1 MLYIF
6 TNASYLR
13 TSQYYCNLKIDN
25 INSNKI
31 LMLELFYNPM
41 GYNTDLF
48 LLLNHL
54 TNISVL
60 PIIFQAISSVFFI
73 ANFAA
78 AYLATCIYFYY
89 KAKKANDPT
98 AYFEPIYYELTRI
111 GIYYA
116 LFGISFAALK
126 FSVNLPRPFCSLP
139 VGDFITI
146 TNISIERC
154 LSSFP
159 SAHTGLSILVTYCLW
174 PHINKALKTL
184 MCTIILS
191 VALSRITLAMHYP
204 ADIIYSAMITILVII
219 IGNCLYRTLKKPI
232 LIPIKNTL
240 TQLLF
245 Y

>member
-1 MLYIF
+1 
-6 TNASYLR
+6 
-13 TSQYYCNLKIDN
+13 
-25 INSNKI
+25 
-31 LMLELFYNPM
+31 MLELFYNPM

-89 KAKKANDPT
+89 KTKKANDPT
-98 AYFEPIYYELTRI
+98 AYFQPIYYELTRI
-111 GIYYA
+111 GICYA

-126 FSVNLPRPFCSLP
+126 FSINLPRPFCSLP

-159 SAHTGLSILVTYCLW
+159 SAHTGLSILVTHCLW
-174 PHINKALKTL
+174 PHLNKALQAL
-184 MCTIILS
+184 MCIIILS

-204 ADIIYSAMITILVII
+204 ADIMYSAMVTIFVII
-219 IGNCLYRTLKKPI
+219 TGNRLHNALRKPV
-232 LIPIKNTL
+232 LIPIKNAITK
-240 TQLLF
+240 LLF
-245 Y
+245 N